1 MGSLCRPTGAG
12 KVIAWPKRQSP
23 PPAEAPGVCSSLD
36 SSLALRGLLPGPGTP
51 TAAQPQAERE
61 FGALGDRTCGGLR
74 QNETQQRGQGRL
86 DRPLPRMWG
95 QGHRGGGQPGPR
107 RGGHKAWTRG
117 LDSSEASVQIG
128 KRGSRPSQERV
139 PDLTGAGSSGAGP
152 GAAPAFREGAV
163 PPQSPAPARRPGGSA
178 STWLGGLGSHPR
190 YPGGNDLTGLGG
202 GT

>member
-61 FGALGDRTCGGLR
+61 FGAAGCGGLR

-95 QGHRGGGQPGPR
+95 QGTGAGDSQAREGGGTRHGRGALILLRPPYKLENEAHGLPR
-107 RGGHKAWTRG
+107 RGSLT
-117 LDSSEASVQIG
+117 
-128 KRGSRPSQERV
+128 SQE
-139 PDLTGAGSSGAGP
+139 P
-152 GAAPAFREGAV
+152 V
-163 PPQSPAPARRPGGSA
+163 PPGQGLGLPLLSGKGPSLRSPRHLPGGQEARPLLGWVAWAPIPVTQGEMTSPA
-178 STWLGGLGSHPR
+178 
-190 YPGGNDLTGLGG
+190 
-202 GT
+202 